1 MFACKECVCDVCVMF
16 MAALFSPVRKS
27 EQRQHPSMLEW
38 INFCDMTIER
48 NSAIKMNTLLLH
60 AIAYMDGP

>member
-1 MFACKECVCDVCVMF
+1 MKAFVCKDCVCDVYGGVLHISQKEC
-16 MAALFSPVRKS
+16 

-38 INFCDMTIER
+38 INFCDVAIER

-60 AIAYMDGP
+60 ATAYMDGP